1 MSCTRQN
8 GVRDHPAK
16 LFNLRLLVAEIQVQQ
31 IFKSYHCLAKEDSL
45 NIRLCRSCFWLR
57 L

>member
-1 MSCTRQN
+1 VN

-31 IFKSYHCLAKEDSL
+31 IFKSYHRLAKEDSL
-45 NIRLCRSCFWLR
+45 NPIV
-57 L
+57 